1 MLARYGRRAPRE
13 AQPWA
18 SGPSLGTDAAVLPPR
33 PCDARVARCTTK
45 NVMHKRA
52 SQQRNQSIAAA
63 RNTCTAANVAL
74 LNPENIFFVEREAVV
89 FGQFLSGTALPRG
102 DSFDD

>member
-1 MLARYGRRAPRE
+1 MGAAHPERHNHGHQARHLAPTPPFFRPARA
-13 AQPWA
+13 
-18 SGPSLGTDAAVLPPR
+18 
-33 PCDARVARCTTK
+33 ARCTTK

>member
-1 MLARYGRRAPRE
+1 MGAAHPEGHNHA
-13 AQPWA
+13 WA
-18 SGPSLGTDAAVLPPR
+18 SGPSLGTDAAVLPP
-33 PCDARVARCTTK
+33 ARVARCTTK

-74 LNPENIFFVEREAVV
+74 LNPEKFFFVEREAVV